1 MNKQEST
8 IPMRSGMSDIAGGFQ
23 TDLSAT
29 TKHHCLYFSSD
40 KALGALSEGMNDQ
53 IDFDAPP
60 ERMVLEGQN
69 RSGEGNLITFK
80 DSTYPPI
87 PSFLF
92 IDI

>member
-1 MNKQEST
+1 
-8 IPMRSGMSDIAGGFQ
+8 
-23 TDLSAT
+23 LSN
-29 TKHHCLYFSSD
+29 FSSD

-69 RSGEGNLITFK
+69 RSLVKGTTFK

-87 PSFLF
+87 PILPSFHRYLKKLAGSVHVYHPPDNPLRLQKF
-92 IDI
+92 

>member
-23 TDLSAT
+23 TDLSAYNEAS
-29 TKHHCLYFSSD
+29 LSNFSSD

-60 ERMVLEGQN
+60 ERMVLEGAEPFPVK
-69 RSGEGNLITFK
+69 GT
-80 DSTYPPI
+80 
-87 PSFLF
+87 
-92 IDI
+92 